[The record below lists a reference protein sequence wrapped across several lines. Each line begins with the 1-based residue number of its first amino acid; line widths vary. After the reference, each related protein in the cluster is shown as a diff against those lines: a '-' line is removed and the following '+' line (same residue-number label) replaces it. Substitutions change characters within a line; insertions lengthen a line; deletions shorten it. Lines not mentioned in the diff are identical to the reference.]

1 MTKNEKAAPEKP
13 ISKNAPDKKITPP
26 GTPSNKNETK
36 TEKPRSVNWP
46 LRILVGLMLLIIGA
60 GISIY
65 YIPVLK
71 ERLPIVAEWIGEN
84 ESIDIA
90 SVNQTLTD
98 HQQQIED
105 LVKKSLDQDAALSQ
119 LSSGLDNTIL
129 SELEQRI
136 LSLES
141 STEMDETAN
150 SAQPTAPQD
159 TSQATRIDML
169 LSRMSQLEASFIPLS
184 KNMLDA
190 VAAEKDRAE
199 LKNKNTEISANI
211 SNLETRLSQVEALA
225 AKDNS
230 GILLNLKIAELK
242 RKIKSGISY
251 NEELSALS
259 QIIEKS
265 TLNAN
270 TRVTNALNYLSER
283 AETGL
288 TTPDQLRNNFNSLIP
303 DILKQGNLAVD
314 ASWWEETLNT
324 FKNMITVRKTD
335 GTSYNNAGLDGLIAT
350 IEQWLLNE
358 DFKSILDGLSALPQ
372 TVQLLL
378 EDWKLELERWSKS
391 DDALNDLESIAAD
404 DYLNV
409 NYERTTTL
417 GDTETE
423 L

>member
-1 MTKNEKAAPEKP
+1 M
-13 ISKNAPDKKITPP
+13 
-26 GTPSNKNETK
+26 
-36 TEKPRSVNWP
+36 
-46 LRILVGLMLLIIGA
+46 
-60 GISIY
+60 
-65 YIPVLK
+65 
-71 ERLPIVAEWIGEN
+71 
-84 ESIDIA
+84 
-90 SVNQTLTD
+90 
-98 HQQQIED
+98 
-105 LVKKSLDQDAALSQ
+105 
-119 LSSGLDNTIL
+119 
-129 SELEQRI
+129 
-136 LSLES
+136 
-141 STEMDETAN
+141 
-150 SAQPTAPQD
+150 
-159 TSQATRIDML
+159 
-169 LSRMSQLEASFIPLS
+169 
-184 KNMLDA
+184 
-190 VAAEKDRAE
+190 
-199 LKNKNTEISANI
+199 
-211 SNLETRLSQVEALA
+211 ETRLSQVEALA

-324 FKNMITVRKTD
+324 IKNMITVRKTD
-335 GTSYNNAGLDGLIAT
+335 GTSFSETGLDGLIAT
-350 IEQWLLNE
+350 IEQWLSNE
-358 DFKSILDGLSALPQ
+358 DFKSALDSLSSLPQ
-372 TVQLLL
+372 AVQLLL